1 MDFLDSLKDIKKD
14 MLKDKAASS
23 TPKKPKRLNPNRD
36 EFKDIFRD
44 DDSSFQSESGLDGVV
59 TEELDVAKE
68 SIAARENRLK
78 DEFLK
83 YVDAA
88 NIKKLND

>member
-14 MLKDKAASS
+14 MLKDKEASS
-23 TPKKPKRLNPNRD
+23 TPKKPKKLNPNRD
-36 EFKDIFRD
+36 ESTDIFRD
-44 DDSSFQSESGLDGVV
+44 DDLNLQSESGLDGVA
-59 TEELDVAKE
+59 EEFDVAKE
-68 SIAARENRLK
+68 SIAAREKRLK
-78 DEFLK
+78 NEFLK

>member
-23 TPKKPKRLNPNRD
+23 TPKKPKKPNPNRD

-44 DDSSFQSESGLDGVV
+44 DDLSLQSESGLDGVA
-59 TEELDVAKE
+59 EEFDAAKE
-68 SIAARENRLK
+68 RLK

>member
-1 MDFLDSLKDIKKD
+1 

-23 TPKKPKRLNPNRD
+23 APKKPKKPNPNRD
-36 EFKDIFRD
+36 EFKDIFKD
-44 DDSSFQSESGLDGVV
+44 DDLSLQSEIGLGGVA
-59 TEELDVAKE
+59 TEEFDAAKE
-68 SIAARENRLK
+68 SIAAREKRLK

-88 NIKKLND
+88 NIKS

>member
-23 TPKKPKRLNPNRD
+23 APKKPKKPNPNRD
-36 EFKDIFRD
+36 EFKDIFKD
-44 DDSSFQSESGLDGVV
+44 DDLSLQSESSLEGASEKFDA
-59 TEELDVAKE
+59 AKE
-68 SIAARENRLK
+68 SIAAREKRLK

>member
-1 MDFLDSLKDIKKD
+1 

-23 TPKKPKRLNPNRD
+23 APKKPKKRNPNRD
-36 EFKDIFRD
+36 EFKDIFKD
-44 DDSSFQSESGLDGVV
+44 DDLSLQSESGLKGDA
-59 TEELDVAKE
+59 EEFDAAKE
-68 SIAARENRLK
+68 SIAAREKRLK

>member
-23 TPKKPKRLNPNRD
+23 TPKKPKKPNPNRD

-44 DDSSFQSESGLDGVV
+44 DDLSLQSGSGLDGVA

-68 SIAARENRLK
+68 SIAAREKRLK

>member
-23 TPKKPKRLNPNRD
+23 APKKPKKRNPNRD

-44 DDSSFQSESGLDGVV
+44 DDLNLQSESGLEGVA
-59 TEELDVAKE
+59 TEEFDVAKE
-68 SIAARENRLK
+68 SIAAREKRLK

>member
-23 TPKKPKRLNPNRD
+23 APKKPKKRNPNRD

-44 DDSSFQSESGLDGVV
+44 DDGGSGLDSVA
-59 TEELDVAKE
+59 EEFDVAKE
-68 SIAARENRLK
+68 SIAAREKRLK

>member
-1 MDFLDSLKDIKKD
+1 

-23 TPKKPKRLNPNRD
+23 TPKKPKRPNPNRD

-44 DDSSFQSESGLDGVV
+44 DDLSLRGGGVLDGAA
-59 TEELDVAKE
+59 EEFDAAKE
-68 SIAARENRLK
+68 SIAAREKRLK

-83 YVDAA
+83 YVDEA

>member
-23 TPKKPKRLNPNRD
+23 APKKPKKPNPNRD

-44 DDSSFQSESGLDGVV
+44 DDSESGLDGAA
-59 TEELDVAKE
+59 EEFDAAKE
-68 SIAARENRLK
+68 SIAAREKRLK

>member
-23 TPKKPKRLNPNRD
+23 APKKPKKPNPNRD
-36 EFKDIFRD
+36 EFKDIFKD
-44 DDSSFQSESGLDGVV
+44 DDSSLQSGGGLDGV
-59 TEELDVAKE
+59 TDGEFDAAKE
-68 SIAARENRLK
+68 SIAAREKRLK

-88 NIKKLND
+88 NTKKLND

>member
-1 MDFLDSLKDIKKD
+1 

-23 TPKKPKRLNPNRD
+23 APKKPKKRNPNRD
-36 EFKDIFRD
+36 EFKDIFRGYD
-44 DDSSFQSESGLDGVV
+44 LSLRGECGLDGDA
-59 TEELDVAKE
+59 TEEFDVAKE
-68 SIAARENRLK
+68 SIAAREKRLK

-83 YVDAA
+83 YVDTA

>member
-23 TPKKPKRLNPNRD
+23 APKKPKKRNPNRD

-44 DDSSFQSESGLDGVV
+44 DDLSLQSGSGLDGVAM
-59 TEELDVAKE
+59 EELDVAKE

>member
-1 MDFLDSLKDIKKD
+1 

-23 TPKKPKRLNPNRD
+23 APKKPKRLNPNRD
-36 EFKDIFRD
+36 EVKDIFRD
-44 DDSSFQSESGLDGVV
+44 DDSESGLGGVA
-59 TEELDVAKE
+59 TEEFDVAKE
-68 SIAARENRLK
+68 SIAVREKRLK

>member
-1 MDFLDSLKDIKKD
+1 

-23 TPKKPKRLNPNRD
+23 APKKPKKPNPNRD

-44 DDSSFQSESGLDGVV
+44 DDLSLRGEGLLDGVA
-59 TEELDVAKE
+59 EEEFDVAKE
-68 SIAARENRLK
+68 SIAAREKRLK

>member
-1 MDFLDSLKDIKKD
+1 

-23 TPKKPKRLNPNRD
+23 TPKKPKKRNPNRD

-44 DDSSFQSESGLDGVV
+44 DDLNLQSESGLEGVA
-59 TEELDVAKE
+59 TEEFDVAKE
-68 SIAARENRLK
+68 SIAAREKRLK

>member
-23 TPKKPKRLNPNRD
+23 APKKPKRLNPNRD

-44 DDSSFQSESGLDGVV
+44 DDLSLQSGGGLEGVTDG
-59 TEELDVAKE
+59 EFDVAKE
-68 SIAARENRLK
+68 SVVARENRLK

>member
-1 MDFLDSLKDIKKD
+1 

-23 TPKKPKRLNPNRD
+23 APKKPKKPNPNRD
-36 EFKDIFRD
+36 EFKDIFKD
-44 DDSSFQSESGLDGVV
+44 DDLSLQSESGGVLDGDA
-59 TEELDVAKE
+59 EEFDAAKE
-68 SIAARENRLK
+68 SIAAREKRLK

>member
-1 MDFLDSLKDIKKD
+1 
-14 MLKDKAASS
+14 MLKDKPASS
-23 TPKKPKRLNPNRD
+23 APKKPKKRDSNRD

-44 DDSSFQSESGLDGVV
+44 DDSSLQSESGLDGVADG
-59 TEELDVAKE
+59 ELDTAKE

>member
-23 TPKKPKRLNPNRD
+23 APKKPKKPNPNRD

-44 DDSSFQSESGLDGVV
+44 DDLSLQSESGLEGGA
-59 TEELDVAKE
+59 EEFDAAKE
-68 SIAARENRLK
+68 SIAAREKRLK

>member
-1 MDFLDSLKDIKKD
+1 

-23 TPKKPKRLNPNRD
+23 APKKPKKRNPNRD

-44 DDSSFQSESGLDGVV
+44 DDSSLQSEDGLDGVK
-59 TEELDVAKE
+59 EEFDTAKE
-68 SIAARENRLK
+68 SIAAREKRLK

>member
-23 TPKKPKRLNPNRD
+23 APKKPKKRDPNRD

-44 DDSSFQSESGLDGVV
+44 DDLSLRGEGVLDGEV
-59 TEELDVAKE
+59 EEFDVAKE
-68 SIAARENRLK
+68 SIAAREKRLK

>member
-1 MDFLDSLKDIKKD
+1 

-23 TPKKPKRLNPNRD
+23 APKKPKKPNPNRD

-44 DDSSFQSESGLDGVV
+44 DDLSLRGEGLLDGVA
-59 TEELDVAKE
+59 EEEFDVAKE
-68 SIAARENRLK
+68 SIAAREKRLN

-83 YVDAA
+83 YEDAA

>member
-1 MDFLDSLKDIKKD
+1 

-23 TPKKPKRLNPNRD
+23 APKKPKKPNPNRD

-44 DDSSFQSESGLDGVV
+44 DDLSLRGEGLLDGVA
-59 TEELDVAKE
+59 EEEFDVAKE
-68 SIAARENRLK
+68 SIAAREKRLK
-78 DEFLK
+78 NEFLK

>member
-1 MDFLDSLKDIKKD
+1 

-23 TPKKPKRLNPNRD
+23 TPKKPKKSNPNRD

-44 DDSSFQSESGLDGVV
+44 DDLSLQSGSGLDGVA

-68 SIAARENRLK
+68 SIAAREKRLK

>member
-23 TPKKPKRLNPNRD
+23 APKKPKRPNPNRD
-36 EFKDIFRD
+36 EFKDIFID
-44 DDSSFQSESGLDGVV
+44 DDSGGGLDGVA
-59 TEELDVAKE
+59 EEFDVAKE
-68 SIAARENRLK
+68 SIAAREKRLK

>member
-1 MDFLDSLKDIKKD
+1 MDFLESLRDIKKD

-23 TPKKPKRLNPNRD
+23 APKKPKKPNPNRD

-44 DDSSFQSESGLDGVV
+44 DDLSLQSGGVLDGDA
-59 TEELDVAKE
+59 TEELDAAKE

>member
-1 MDFLDSLKDIKKD
+1 
-14 MLKDKAASS
+14 MLKDKATSS
-23 TPKKPKRLNPNRD
+23 ALKKPKKLNPNRD

-44 DDSSFQSESGLDGVV
+44 DDLSLQSGGGFDGVA
-59 TEELDVAKE
+59 EEFDVAKE
-68 SIAARENRLK
+68 SIAAREKRLK

>member
-1 MDFLDSLKDIKKD
+1 
-14 MLKDKAASS
+14 MLKDKPASS
-23 TPKKPKRLNPNRD
+23 APKKPKKRNPNRD

-44 DDSSFQSESGLDGVV
+44 DDSSSQSESGLDGVA

-68 SIAARENRLK
+68 SIAAREKRLK

>member
-1 MDFLDSLKDIKKD
+1 

-23 TPKKPKRLNPNRD
+23 APKKPKKRNPNRD
-36 EFKDIFRD
+36 EFKDVFRD
-44 DDSSFQSESGLDGVV
+44 DDSSSQSESGLEGVADG
-59 TEELDVAKE
+59 EFDVAKE

>member
-23 TPKKPKRLNPNRD
+23 TPKKPKKRDSNRD

-44 DDSSFQSESGLDGVV
+44 DDLSLQSESGLDGVA
-59 TEELDVAKE
+59 EEFDVAE
-68 SIAARENRLK
+68 ENIAARENRLK

-88 NIKKLND
+88 NTKKLND

>member
-23 TPKKPKRLNPNRD
+23 APKKPKKPNPNRD
-36 EFKDIFRD
+36 EFKDIFKD
-44 DDSSFQSESGLDGVV
+44 DDLSLRGEGLLDGVAK
-59 TEELDVAKE
+59 EFDVAKE
-68 SIAARENRLK
+68 SIAAREKRLK

>member
-23 TPKKPKRLNPNRD
+23 TPKKPKRPNPNRD

-44 DDSSFQSESGLDGVV
+44 DDSESVLDGDA
-59 TEELDVAKE
+59 EEFDAAKE

>member
-1 MDFLDSLKDIKKD
+1 

-23 TPKKPKRLNPNRD
+23 TPKKPKKRDPNRD
-36 EFKDIFRD
+36 EFKDIFKD
-44 DDSSFQSESGLDGVV
+44 DDLSLQSGGSLDGVA
-59 TEELDVAKE
+59 TEEFDVAKE
-68 SIAARENRLK
+68 SIAAREKRLK